1 MDQLINSSCSYSHY
15 QSALK
20 PDAWQSTF
28 VFLTSDVD
36 LCEQKSVWGIGM
48 IIVTISAFAS
58 PLCILFVPLLNKKLY
73 ERVMTFLVAL
83 GIGALSASVIF
94 IMLPQAFEVSERVA
108 SMKSM
113 IVIGSLYIFFA
124 VDRILKFAM
133 EIKRRRKSRR
143 MTETDE
149 NNKMNSATT
158 HFKSISRENSCT
170 KDEIEQIQ
178 AEIES
183 AAVNSAITRT
193 FSTHR
198 KVPVIVHVEDD
209 CVDNNNILQVP
220 QPIATI
226 YSTSSTISRN
236 QGKEGDKNISVTVA
250 VVEQMEVR
258 PETLEIPSIAY
269 MILFGSSANNFVDGM
284 SNGVAFADSLGRGLS
299 IGVACIAQQ
308 FPQELGTLAILI
320 KSGLGL
326 KKTLL
331 LNLIPGALSY
341 LGFSIGA
348 LLDDYS
354 DSADT
359 FVFAV
364 SSGMYLYVFLGTLI
378 PEMRE
383 TTSEL
388 INNNYHESIIV
399 TVLQSAGLLL
409 GLSFIYFMSLHIDK
423 IQFWFRFV

>member
-1 MDQLINSSCSYSHY
+1 MEQ
-15 QSALK
+15 K
-20 PDAWQSTF
+20 PEAWQT
-28 VFLTSDVD
+28 
-36 LCEQKSVWGIGM
+36 WGIGM

-58 PLCILFVPLLNKKLY
+58 PLCLLFVPLLNKKFY

-83 GIGALSASVIF
+83 GIGALSGSVIF
-94 IMLPQAFEVSERVA
+94 IMLPRAFEVPENEQSI
-108 SMKSM
+108 KSL
-113 IVIGSLYIFFA
+113 IILGSLYAFFA
-124 VDRILKFAM
+124 IDRILKYAM
-133 EIKRRRKSRR
+133 EIKRHRKSQK
-143 MTETDE
+143 MMEIKKTNKIGLTTTLTD
-149 NNKMNSATT
+149 SR
-158 HFKSISRENSCT
+158 SRENSHT

-193 FSTHR
+193 FSTR
-198 KVPVIVHVEDD
+198 KNVPVIMHLDD
-209 CVDNNNILQVP
+209 AENRIENNNSLQVP

-226 YSTSSTISRN
+226 YSTSPTLSQKSKNHTR
-236 QGKEGDKNISVTVA
+236 EGAKISVSVA
-250 VVEQMEVR
+250 VVEQMEVQ
-258 PETLEIPSIAY
+258 PEALEISSIAY

-308 FPQELGTLAILI
+308 FPQELGTLAILAQ
-320 KSGLGL
+320 SGLGL
-326 KKTLL
+326 RKTLL

-341 LGFSIGA
+341 LGFAIGA

-354 DSADT
+354 EGTDT

-383 TTSEL
+383 ATSDL
-388 INNNYHESIIV
+388 INNNYQESKIV
-399 TVLQSAGLLL
+399 TVLQSTGLLI
-409 GLSFIYFMSLHIDK
+409 GLSFIYFMSLYATK
-423 IQFWFRFV
+423 IQF

>member
-1 MDQLINSSCSYSHY
+1 MDSLINSSCALS
-15 QSALK
+15 QPVLK
-20 PDAWQSTF
+20 PEAWQT
-28 VFLTSDVD
+28 
-36 LCEQKSVWGIGM
+36 WGIGM
-48 IIVTISAFAS
+48 VIVTISAFAS

-73 ERVMTFLVAL
+73 ERVMTFLVAV
-83 GIGALSASVIF
+83 GIGALSGSVIF
-94 IMLPQAFEVSERVA
+94 IMIPHAFEVPEREGLI
-108 SMKSM
+108 KSL
-113 IVIGSLYIFFA
+113 IILGSLYAFFA

-133 EIKRRRKSRR
+133 EIKRQRKSRKL
-143 MTETDE
+143 METDKT
-149 NNKMNSATT
+149 NKTDLEITLSKPTSHKNS
-158 HFKSISRENSCT
+158 HN

-193 FSTHR
+193 FSTR
-198 KVPVIVHVEDD
+198 KKVPIIMHVEDARSD
-209 CVDNNNILQVP
+209 TDNNNSLQVP

-226 YSTSSTISRN
+226 YSTSPALSQRGRN
-236 QGKEGDKNISVTVA
+236 QVREGDKISVSVA
-250 VVEQMEVR
+250 VVEQIEVR
-258 PETLEIPSIAY
+258 PETLEISSIAY

-299 IGVACIAQQ
+299 IGIACIAQQ
-308 FPQELGTLAILI
+308 FPQELGTLAILVQ
-320 KSGLGL
+320 SGLGL

-331 LNLIPGALSY
+331 LNLIPGGLSY
-341 LGFSIGA
+341 FGFTIGA

-354 DSADT
+354 ECADT

-383 TTSEL
+383 ATTEL

-399 TVLQSAGLLL
+399 TLLQSIGLLL
-409 GLSFIYFMSLHIDK
+409 GLSFIYFMSLYADR
-423 IQFWFRFV
+423 IQF

>member
-1 MDQLINSSCSYSHY
+1 MDSLINSSCALS
-15 QSALK
+15 QPVLK
-20 PDAWQSTF
+20 PEAWQT
-28 VFLTSDVD
+28 
-36 LCEQKSVWGIGM
+36 WGIGM
-48 IIVTISAFAS
+48 VIVTISAFAS

-73 ERVMTFLVAL
+73 ERVMTFLVAV
-83 GIGALSASVIF
+83 GIGALSGSVIF
-94 IMLPQAFEVSERVA
+94 IMIPHASFYANGLAFEVPEREGLI
-108 SMKSM
+108 KSL
-113 IVIGSLYIFFA
+113 IILGSLYAFFA

-133 EIKRRRKSRR
+133 EIKRQRKSRKL
-143 MTETDE
+143 METDKT
-149 NNKMNSATT
+149 NKTDLEITLSKPTSHKNS
-158 HFKSISRENSCT
+158 HN

-193 FSTHR
+193 FSTR
-198 KVPVIVHVEDD
+198 KKVPIIMHVEDARSD
-209 CVDNNNILQVP
+209 TDNNNSLQVP

-226 YSTSSTISRN
+226 YSTSPALSQRGRN
-236 QGKEGDKNISVTVA
+236 QVREGDKISVSVA
-250 VVEQMEVR
+250 VVEQIEVR
-258 PETLEIPSIAY
+258 PETLEISSIAY

-299 IGVACIAQQ
+299 IGIACIAQQ
-308 FPQELGTLAILI
+308 FPQELGTLAILVQ
-320 KSGLGL
+320 SGLGL

-331 LNLIPGALSY
+331 LNLIPGGLSY
-341 LGFSIGA
+341 FGFTIGA

-354 DSADT
+354 ECADT

-383 TTSEL
+383 ATTEL

-399 TVLQSAGLLL
+399 TLLQSIGLLL
-409 GLSFIYFMSLHIDK
+409 GLSFIYFMSLYADR
-423 IQFWFRFV
+423 IQF